1 MKRSLSD
8 RFCFT
13 VGFLLSFVFHI
24 LMVIV
29 SLAFFENSEARA
41 LKPTEVFTVT
51 LEPGKV
57 LGGVS
62 QVPVGEQQ
70 EKVSPPPGESQ
81 ELDDS
86 SAPEPEKKLT
96 TPSVV
101 EDPEKILEEQKK
113 KEAARL
119 KEDAEKKKALDD
131 RKKKEEEEK
140 KKKAAEEAKKKLEDE
155 KKNKDTERKQR
166 NKRLQDAIRRA
177 TKRYEGESTDAGG
190 QGFGAARTGG
200 KGMGGGTL
208 ASIEFIAYRNQLTQH
223 IKGGWHWI
231 PTQQVYRAHV
241 SVTML
246 PDGVVRDARVL
257 ESSGDSSFDESGVR
271 AVYKASPLPVP
282 PSGLFEQFR
291 EFTITFDSTE

>member
-1 MKRSLSD
+1 MKRTLSD
-8 RFCFT
+8 RFCFVT
-13 VGFLLSFVFHI
+13 GFLLSFVFHLI
-24 LMVIV
+24 AVIV

-57 LGGVS
+57 LGGLS

-70 EKVSPPPGESQ
+70 EKVTPPPSGSQ
-81 ELDDS
+81 ETTDS
-86 SAPEPEKKLT
+86 SDIDSPEPEKKLT

-101 EDPEKILEEQKK
+101 DDPEKILEEQKK
-113 KEAARL
+113 KEAERL
-119 KEDAEKKKALDD
+119 KKDAAEKKAIEDS
-131 RKKKEEEEK
+131 K
-140 KKKAAEEAKKKLEDE
+140 KKKAAEEAKKKLDDE
-155 KKNKDTERKQR
+155 KKKKDDERKQR

-231 PTQQVYRAHV
+231 PTQHVYRAHV
-241 SVTML
+241 SVTIL
-246 PDGVVRDARVL
+246 PDGVVRDARIL

-282 PSGLFEQFR
+282 PSGLYEQFR